1 MMMSMKDTCRVVI
14 VGGGFGGVY
23 TAKALA
29 RSAHKK
35 KIQVTLVDR
44 ENYFLFTPLL
54 HEVATGGLSPL
65 SVTLPLREVFSAHCN
80 VAVHQGEVTEI
91 DMEKKKVVLKDD
103 ELEYDSLVLATGAE
117 TNFRGVPGAKEN
129 TYPLKTLKDAAAIR
143 DQVIDCFERATYV
156 KSKEEK
162 RELLT
167 FAVVGSG
174 ATGVEFAAELADFTC
189 GTLAKY
195 YPLSS
200 EDKKMIS
207 VKLLANGPEVLGQ
220 FPSKL
225 RDIAE
230 EVLKKKRIDIVFNS
244 TAKEVT
250 ENGVVTEGGL
260 IKTKTVVWTAGVKP
274 GAPAGAPGEK
284 RIEVLKT
291 LEVKDHEGVYAV
303 GDLSQVV
310 PDGYP
315 MLAQVA
321 SAQGEIVAENIERS
335 LFDREHVEFEYK
347 MKGMIASLG
356 QWMAIGE
363 IYGKNVHGR
372 FMWWLWRTIYLFK
385 FPSMRKRFKV
395 AVEWTVNLFF
405 PRDIT
410 KI

>member
-1 MMMSMKDTCRVVI
+1 M
-14 VGGGFGGVY
+14 
-23 TAKALA
+23 
-29 RSAHKK
+29 
-35 KIQVTLVDR
+35 
-44 ENYFLFTPLL
+44 
-54 HEVATGGLSPL
+54 
-65 SVTLPLREVFSAHCN
+65 
-80 VAVHQGEVTEI
+80 
-91 DMEKKKVVLKDD
+91 
-103 ELEYDSLVLATGAE
+103 
-117 TNFRGVPGAKEN
+117 
-129 TYPLKTLKDAAAIR
+129 
-143 DQVIDCFERATYV
+143 
-156 KSKEEK
+156 
-162 RELLT
+162 
-167 FAVVGSG
+167 
-174 ATGVEFAAELADFTC
+174 
-189 GTLAKY
+189 
-195 YPLSS
+195 
-200 EDKKMIS
+200 
-207 VKLLANGPEVLGQ
+207 
-220 FPSKL
+220 
-225 RDIAE
+225 
-230 EVLKKKRIDIVFNS
+230 
-244 TAKEVT
+244 
-250 ENGVVTEGGL
+250 